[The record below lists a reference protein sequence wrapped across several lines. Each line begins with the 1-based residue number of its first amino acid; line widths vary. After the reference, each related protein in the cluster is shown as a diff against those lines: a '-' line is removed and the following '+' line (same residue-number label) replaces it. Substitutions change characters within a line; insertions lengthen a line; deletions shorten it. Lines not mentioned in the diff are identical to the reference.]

1 MFFTPGT
8 APSFAKPLNNLD
20 PKFADTLEDFPAL
33 KNLRSLAGDKAI
45 HMKGAHAATFFRQMS
60 KPVAQ
65 ILEGKKSLK
74 DFLILTHARVARRVC
89 DILWTIKATRAHTDE
104 SVQKL
109 LKSLEK
115 NLSNHVRR
123 TGEDGDIMNH
133 LDAFLD
139 APLKWWMVKV
149 MMFWAKR

>member
-1 MFFTPGT
+1 MKTVMHDVLHAEAGT
-8 APSFAKPLNNLD
+8 APSFAKSLDNLD

-33 KNLRSLAGDKAI
+33 KNLRSDLAGDKAI

-74 DFLILTHARVARRVC
+74 DFLILTHARVARRVR
-89 DILWTIKATRAHTDE
+89 DILGTIKATRAHTDE

-109 LKSLEK
+109 FD
-115 NLSNHVRR
+115 
-123 TGEDGDIMNH
+123 TG
-133 LDAFLD
+133 
-139 APLKWWMVKV
+139 
-149 MMFWAKR
+149 AKRKICG